1 MKVYE
6 NSVGVLVPEILL
18 PPQGTDTY
26 KWAVVACDQFTSQKE
41 YWEEARRIIGDAP
54 STLDLILPE
63 AWLGAQDEQE
73 RIARIKEKMQEYLHN
88 GTLVKQPQ
96 GFVLVERTA
105 AGNTRHGLVM
115 ALDLE
120 KYDYSKSSGTLI
132 RATEG
137 TIVERIPPRLR
148 IREGAAVELPH
159 ILVLID
165 DPEETVIEPLT
176 AQAEKLPLLYDTDL
190 MLGGGHIS
198 GRLVS
203 GEKEIMGV
211 LEALTA
217 LSDKAAFEKKY
228 GSKPVLLF
236 AMGDGNHS
244 LATAKANW
252 EKIKATLPE
261 EQREDHPARYA
272 LIELNNVHDKGI
284 VFEAIHRN
292 VFGIPGEK
300 LVEALLQD
308 SKPAYIRVGRNPV
321 EDIYQEDN
329 VPFVM
334 DRATVL
340 REGSDVAIIACGE
353 MVRPAA
359 GGEKHVIPF
368 YYGDKSGAFIVTEPA
383 VQLAV
388 GTLQNAIDAVL
399 KELGGEVDYIHGIDV
414 VKELA
419 QKPDTTGF
427 LLPDMEKSELFPTVV
442 YDGALPRKT
451 FSMGEAAE
459 KRYYMEARLLEK

>member
-18 PPQGTDTY
+18 PPKGTDMY

-120 KYDYSKSSGTLI
+120 KYDYSKGSGTLI

-300 LVEALLQD
+300 LVEALLQ
-308 SKPAYIRVGRNPV
+308 K
-321 EDIYQEDN
+321 
-329 VPFVM
+329 
-334 DRATVL
+334 L
-340 REGSDVAIIACGE
+340 REQNGGAEIGPEQA
-353 MVRPAA
+353 PA

-419 QKPDTTGF
+419 RKPDTTGF

>member
-120 KYDYSKSSGTLI
+120 KYDYSRGSGTLI

-300 LVEALLQD
+300 LVEALLQ
-308 SKPAYIRVGRNPV
+308 K
-321 EDIYQEDN
+321 
-329 VPFVM
+329 
-334 DRATVL
+334 L
-340 REGSDVAIIACGE
+340 REQNGGAEIGPEQA
-353 MVRPAA
+353 PA

>member
-18 PPQGTDTY
+18 PPKGTDMY

-120 KYDYSKSSGTLI
+120 KYDYSKGSGTLI

-203 GEKEIMGV
+203 GEKEIVGV

-300 LVEALLQD
+300 LVEALLQ
-308 SKPAYIRVGRNPV
+308 K
-321 EDIYQEDN
+321 
-329 VPFVM
+329 
-334 DRATVL
+334 L
-340 REGSDVAIIACGE
+340 REQNGGAEIGPEQA
-353 MVRPAA
+353 PA

-419 QKPDTTGF
+419 RKPDTTGF

>member
-18 PPQGTDTY
+18 PPKGTDMY

-120 KYDYSKSSGTLI
+120 KYDYSKGSGTLI

-203 GEKEIMGV
+203 GEREIMGV

-300 LVEALLQD
+300 LVEALLQ
-308 SKPAYIRVGRNPV
+308 K
-321 EDIYQEDN
+321 
-329 VPFVM
+329 
-334 DRATVL
+334 L
-340 REGSDVAIIACGE
+340 REQNGGAEIGPEQA
-353 MVRPAA
+353 PA

>member
-18 PPQGTDTY
+18 PPKGTDMY

-63 AWLGAQDEQE
+63 AWLGAQDEQA

-120 KYDYSKSSGTLI
+120 KYDYSKGSGTLI

-176 AQAEKLPLLYDTDL
+176 AQAKKLPLLYDTDL

-300 LVEALLQD
+300 LVEALLQ
-308 SKPAYIRVGRNPV
+308 K
-321 EDIYQEDN
+321 
-329 VPFVM
+329 
-334 DRATVL
+334 L
-340 REGSDVAIIACGE
+340 REQNGGAEIGPEQA
-353 MVRPAA
+353 PA

>member
-18 PPQGTDTY
+18 PPQGTDMY

-120 KYDYSKSSGTLI
+120 KYDYSRGSGTLI

-300 LVEALLQD
+300 LVEALLQ
-308 SKPAYIRVGRNPV
+308 K
-321 EDIYQEDN
+321 
-329 VPFVM
+329 
-334 DRATVL
+334 L
-340 REGSDVAIIACGE
+340 REQNGGAEIGPEQA
-353 MVRPAA
+353 PA

>member
-18 PPQGTDTY
+18 PPKGADMY

-120 KYDYSKSSGTLI
+120 KYDYSKGSGTLI

-300 LVEALLQD
+300 LVEALLQ
-308 SKPAYIRVGRNPV
+308 K
-321 EDIYQEDN
+321 
-329 VPFVM
+329 
-334 DRATVL
+334 L
-340 REGSDVAIIACGE
+340 REQNGGAEIGPEQA
-353 MVRPAA
+353 PA

-368 YYGDKSGAFIVTEPA
+368 YYGDKRGAFIVTEPA

>member
-18 PPQGTDTY
+18 PPKGTDMY

-120 KYDYSKSSGTLI
+120 KYDYSKGSGTLI

-261 EQREDHPARYA
+261 EQRENHPARYA

-300 LVEALLQD
+300 LVEALLQ
-308 SKPAYIRVGRNPV
+308 K
-321 EDIYQEDN
+321 
-329 VPFVM
+329 
-334 DRATVL
+334 L
-340 REGSDVAIIACGE
+340 REQNGGAEIGPEQA
-353 MVRPAA
+353 PA

>member
-18 PPQGTDTY
+18 PPKGTDMY

-41 YWEEARRIIGDAP
+41 YWEEARQIIGDAP

-120 KYDYSKSSGTLI
+120 KYDYSKGSGTLI

-300 LVEALLQD
+300 LVEALLQ
-308 SKPAYIRVGRNPV
+308 K
-321 EDIYQEDN
+321 
-329 VPFVM
+329 
-334 DRATVL
+334 L
-340 REGSDVAIIACGE
+340 REQNGGAEIGPEQA
-353 MVRPAA
+353 PA

>member
-18 PPQGTDTY
+18 PPQGTDMY

-120 KYDYSKSSGTLI
+120 KYDYSRGSGTLI

-203 GEKEIMGV
+203 GEKEIVGV

-300 LVEALLQD
+300 LVEALLQ
-308 SKPAYIRVGRNPV
+308 K
-321 EDIYQEDN
+321 
-329 VPFVM
+329 
-334 DRATVL
+334 L
-340 REGSDVAIIACGE
+340 REQNGGAEIGPEQA
-353 MVRPAA
+353 PA

-427 LLPDMEKSELFPTVV
+427 LLPNMEKSELFPTVV

>member
-18 PPQGTDTY
+18 PPKGTDMY

-120 KYDYSKSSGTLI
+120 KYDYSKGSGTLI

-300 LVEALLQD
+300 LVEALLQ
-308 SKPAYIRVGRNPV
+308 K
-321 EDIYQEDN
+321 
-329 VPFVM
+329 
-334 DRATVL
+334 L
-340 REGSDVAIIACGE
+340 REQNGGAEIGHEQA
-353 MVRPAA
+353 PA

>member
-18 PPQGTDTY
+18 PPQGTDMY

-120 KYDYSKSSGTLI
+120 KYDYSRGSGTLI

-203 GEKEIMGV
+203 GEKEIVGV

-300 LVEALLQD
+300 LVEALLQ
-308 SKPAYIRVGRNPV
+308 K
-321 EDIYQEDN
+321 
-329 VPFVM
+329 
-334 DRATVL
+334 L
-340 REGSDVAIIACGE
+340 REQNGGAEIGPEQA
-353 MVRPAA
+353 PA

>member
-6 NSVGVLVPEILL
+6 NSIGVLVPEILL
-18 PPQGTDTY
+18 PPKGTDMY

-73 RIARIKEKMQEYLHN
+73 RIARIKERMQEYLHN

-120 KYDYSKSSGTLI
+120 KYDYSKGSGTLI

-300 LVEALLQD
+300 LVEALLQ
-308 SKPAYIRVGRNPV
+308 K
-321 EDIYQEDN
+321 
-329 VPFVM
+329 
-334 DRATVL
+334 L
-340 REGSDVAIIACGE
+340 REQNGGAEIGPEQA
-353 MVRPAA
+353 PA